1 MTKAVIATNKENT
14 MNICPICE
22 CDEYEIDCEDYETAC
37 VVCMSCG
44 YTYTINKEERVTMPE
59 DVIELR
65 IKQLKDWLDSGYMT
79 YEQLLT
85 ILGVSDGNEETYMYS

>member
-14 MNICPICE
+14 MNTCPICE
-22 CDEYEIDCEDYETAC
+22 CDEYE
-37 VVCMSCG
+37 VVCMSCD

-65 IKQLKDWLDSGYMT
+65 IKQLKNWLDSGYIT
-79 YEQLLT
+79 YEQLL
-85 ILGVSDGNEETYMYS
+85 ILLGAK